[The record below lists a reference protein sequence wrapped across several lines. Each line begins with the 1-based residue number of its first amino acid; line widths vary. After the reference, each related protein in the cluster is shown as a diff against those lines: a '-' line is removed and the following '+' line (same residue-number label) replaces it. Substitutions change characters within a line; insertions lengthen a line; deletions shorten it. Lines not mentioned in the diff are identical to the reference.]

1 MVKEEIA
8 MVVKDKMVVREENRW
23 LRKQVVKE
31 EVALA
36 ESVVFKRKLEEGAA
50 HIKQSKALT

>member
-8 MVVKDKMVVREENRW
+8 MVVKDKMVVRAENRW

-36 ESVVFKRKLEEGAA
+36 ESVVFKR
-50 HIKQSKALT
+50 